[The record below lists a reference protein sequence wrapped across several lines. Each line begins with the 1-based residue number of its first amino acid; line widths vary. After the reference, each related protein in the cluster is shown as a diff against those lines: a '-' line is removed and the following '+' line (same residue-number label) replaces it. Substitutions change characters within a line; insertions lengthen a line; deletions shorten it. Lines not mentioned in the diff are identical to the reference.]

1 MRTVTLVLVLLA
13 VVLPITTSANLAH
26 ATIADPAKAESAA
39 QDALGAE
46 DMTFCKS
53 PKLPLSPRAKELC
66 ASAADLPNCEGFKA
80 ACDAALAPKKM
91 EPKSDWLEGFGKA
104 LGWVAQ
110 VLVYLLV
117 AGVLVAIAIPIV
129 NAIRKRRRDA
139 RLNEVPDV
147 ATVASVVH
155 VPVGEAERVDDAE
168 AALRR
173 ADELA
178 ERGELTRATSLYL
191 AASLAALDR
200 RGAIRLQKSRTNGE
214 YVRACSEPE
223 RKPMLRGIVSE
234 VDRVEFGKEPP
245 TTERVGKVARFAR
258 ALVRALPLGVLLVLG
273 LAMLGC
279 GTKMPSGLRAHDDP
293 AGDDLF
299 TQVLER
305 QGFKVSRVPSSLA
318 SLRDVPEGK
327 TGPILVVDLERTP
340 LEPDAETRLLGWA
353 ANGGVLVLFG
363 TDATELAKTL
373 ELKRGASSSTKL
385 EGSLTPL
392 DPVLLDSDDEDDD
405 DFDAR
410 LEAAR
415 KKAVLRFPG
424 SVLHP
429 SAVEMPGATTL
440 VTDGEGHA
448 FALAKAHGKGAI
460 VVAADGEL
468 LQNVVLARKGNP
480 TLVAALFTELSADP
494 PVQAR
499 DGSLH
504 RTRIERDVYVTRPED
519 GISPPSN
526 PFSALARAG
535 LEKGLWHALAAS
547 FLLFLAYGIRLSRPR
562 PEVPPGRRAFAEHV
576 EATGAFYA
584 RTPQPAHALA
594 AFTKFAEERLRAS
607 LPRGS
612 HEVAPFLAARSG
624 RSLEDCEKLWTRAS
638 SARPE
643 DETKGDELATLRE
656 LRAVVT
662 AALRRDT
669 TTAIHRARDAGA
681 SVDPKTQRTPT

>member
-1 MRTVTLVLVLLA
+1 MKPRRAQKLALAAVLVGQGMA
-13 VVLPITTSANLAH
+13 VVSWPSVAL
-26 ATIADPAKAESAA
+26 ATIADPAKAASAA
-39 QDALGAE
+39 EEALRAE

-53 PKLPLSPRAKELC
+53 PRLPLSPRAKELC
-66 ASAADLPNCEGFKA
+66 ASASDLPNCEGFKA
-80 ACDAALAPKKM
+80 ACDAALVPKKS
-91 EPKSDWLEGFGKA
+91 EPRADWLEGLA
-104 LGWVAQ
+104 QTLGTLAK
-110 VLVYLLV
+110 VLVYAVV
-117 AGVLVAIAIPIV
+117 AGAILAIAIPIV
-129 NAIRKRRRDA
+129 NAIRRRRRDA
-139 RLNEVPDV
+139 RLNEVAETTTV
-147 ATVASVVH
+147 ATVIQA
-155 VPVGEAERVDDAE
+155 PAPEPERVDDAE
-168 AALRR
+168 AALRH

-214 YVRACSEPE
+214 YVRALSEAE
-223 RKPMLRGIVSE
+223 RRPMLRGIVAE

-245 TTERVGKVARFAR
+245 TPDRVGKVARFAR
-258 ALVRALPLGVLLVLG
+258 ALVRALPLGVLLCALVLT
-273 LAMLGC
+273 GC
-279 GTKMPSGLRAHDDP
+279 NGKMPSGLRTHDDP

-299 TQVLER
+299 AQVLER

-318 SLRDVPEGK
+318 SLRDVPEGE

-340 LEPDAETRLLGWA
+340 LEPDAEKRLLGWA
-353 ANGGVLVLFG
+353 ASGGVLVVFG
-363 TDATELAKTL
+363 TEAPELTKTL
-373 ELKRGASSSTKL
+373 EAKLTASTSTKL
-385 EGSLTPL
+385 EASLTPL
-392 DPVLLDSDDEDDD
+392 EPVLLDSDDEDDD

-415 KKAVLRFPG
+415 KKAIERFPG
-424 SVLHP
+424 TVLHP
-429 SAVEMPGATTL
+429 SAIEMPGGTPL
-440 VTDGEGHA
+440 VTVADGHQHA

-460 VVAADGEL
+460 VVAADGEI
-468 LQNVVLARKGNP
+468 LQNAVLARKGNP
-480 TLVAALFTELSADP
+480 ALVAALFTELSADP

-504 RTRIERDVYVTRPED
+504 RTRVDRDVFVTRPED

-547 FLLFLAYGIRLSRPR
+547 ILLFLAYGMRLARPK
-562 PEVPPGRRAFAEHV
+562 PEVPPARRAFAEHV

-594 AFTKFAEERLRAS
+594 AFTKFAEERLRAT
-607 LPRGS
+607 LPRGA
-612 HEVAPFLAARSG
+612 HEVVPFLAARSG
-624 RSLEDCEKLWTRAS
+624 RSLEECERIWTRAT

-643 DETKGDELATLRE
+643 DETKGDELATLRD

-669 TTAIHRARDAGA
+669 TTPARV
-681 SVDPKTQRTPT
+681 SPKTQRTPT

>member
-1 MRTVTLVLVLLA
+1 MTRRGTRGLA
-13 VVLPITTSANLAH
+13 VGAMLVAQVVSVVTWPSVAL
-26 ATIADPAKAESAA
+26 ATIAEPAKAESAA
-39 QDALGAE
+39 EEALRAE

-53 PKLPLSPRAKELC
+53 PRLPLSPRAKELC
-66 ASAADLPNCEGFKA
+66 ASASDLPNCEGFKA
-80 ACDAALAPKKM
+80 ACDAAVVPKKI
-91 EPKSDWLEGFGKA
+91 EPRSDWLESLGKT
-104 LGWVAQ
+104 LGTVAK
-110 VLVYLLV
+110 VLVYAVV
-117 AGVLVAIAIPIV
+117 AGVLLAIAIPIV

-139 RLNEVPDV
+139 LLNEVVEPAAV
-147 ATVASVVH
+147 ANATH
-155 VPVGEAERVDDAE
+155 VPAPEPERVDDAE

-214 YVRACSEPE
+214 YVRALTEAD
-223 RKPMLRGIVSE
+223 RRPMLRGIVAE

-245 TTERVGKVARFAR
+245 TPDRVGKVARFAR
-258 ALVRALPLGVLLVLG
+258 ALVRALPLGVLLVCS
-273 LAMLGC
+273 LALTGC
-279 GTKMPSGLRAHDDP
+279 SGKMPSGLRVHDDP

-340 LEPDAETRLLGWA
+340 LEPDAEKRLLGWA
-353 ANGGVLVLFG
+353 ASGGVLVLFG
-363 TDATELAKTL
+363 TEAQELTKTL
-373 ELKRGASSSTKL
+373 ETKRAATMSTKI

-392 DPVLLDSDDEDDD
+392 DPVLLDSDDEDDE

-415 KKAVLRFPG
+415 KKAIVHFPG
-424 SVLHP
+424 TVLHP
-429 SAVEMPGATTL
+429 SAIEMPGATTL
-440 VTDGEGHA
+440 VSIADAEQHA

-468 LQNVVLARKGNP
+468 LQNAVLARKGNP
-480 TLVAALFTELSADP
+480 ALVAALFTEISADP

-504 RTRIERDVYVTRPED
+504 RTRVDRDVFVTRPED

-547 FLLFLAYGIRLSRPR
+547 VLLFLAYGMRLARPK
-562 PEVPPGRRAFAEHV
+562 PEVPPARRAFAEHV

-594 AFTKFAEERLRAS
+594 AFTKFAEERLRAT
-607 LPRGS
+607 LPRGA
-612 HEVAPFLAARSG
+612 HEVVPFLAARSG
-624 RSLEDCEKLWTRAS
+624 RSLEECERIWTRAT

-669 TTAIHRARDAGA
+669 TTPARV
-681 SVDPKTQRTPT
+681 SPKTQRTPT